1 MTPYDAVRELTD
13 AHARQVF
20 LAHEWVTVGPTGTG
34 TYTLSGLGLT
44 GEPLAGESLTDAQA
58 AADTHILATLS
69 TVRVTRW
76 IAYGDEQ
83 RRALFVIPTP

>member
-1 MTPYDAVRELTD
+1 MTPYDAVQELTD

-20 LAHEWVTVGPTGTG
+20 LAHEWVTVAPTGTG
-34 TYTLSGLGLT
+34 TYTVSGLGLNA
-44 GEPLAGESLTDAQA
+44 EPLPGESLSEVQA
-58 AADTHILATLS
+58 AADTHILANLA